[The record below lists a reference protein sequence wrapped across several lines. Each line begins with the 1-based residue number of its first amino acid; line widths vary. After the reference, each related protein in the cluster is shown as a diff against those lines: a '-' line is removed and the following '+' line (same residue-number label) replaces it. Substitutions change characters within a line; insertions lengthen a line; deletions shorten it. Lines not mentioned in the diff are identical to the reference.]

1 MKDKLDIRSMV
12 LCALFAAL
20 SAAGAFIKI
29 PIGPV
34 PVTMQFLFTNLA
46 GLLLG
51 AKRGLISVG
60 LYILIGLIGIPVFTG
75 GGGPAYVLMPTF
87 GYLLGMALGA
97 WLTGCFAER
106 GGGRFSGLVLGGVL
120 GMLAVYALGVAYY
133 YLISRFYL
141 GEEKSLRFLLVSCC
155 LVFLPG
161 DGLSLLAGALLAR
174 RLRPLTGLTK

>member
-1 MKDKLDIRSMV
+1 MKDKLDIKSIA

-20 SAAGAFIKI
+20 SAVGAFIKI
-29 PIGPV
+29 PLGPV

-46 GLLLG
+46 GLMLG
-51 AKRGLISVG
+51 ARRGLISVL
-60 LYILIGLIGIPVFTG
+60 LYIFIGLVGIPVFTG

-97 WLTGCFAER
+97 WLSGYAAQR
-106 GGGRFSGLVLGGVL
+106 SGRSFSGLVLGGVL
-120 GMLAVYALGVAYY
+120 GMLATYILGVIYY

-174 RLRPLTGLTK
+174 RLRPFVGLSE